1 MTQPSDPANE
11 PHWLKLAATLRVTP
25 DPATMARV
33 RARLASR
40 PAEPAW
46 VRWLAR
52 PAALAFSA
60 GLLVVSAV
68 AGSLWVSDGVRSS
81 STQAA
86 SQDVSM
92 LSTLLG
98 DDGSYGLPVSATDGA
113 AGMSATDSGEVR
125 P

>member
-68 AGSLWVSDGVRSS
+68 AGSLWVSDGVRSNS
-81 STQAA
+81 MTQ
-86 SQDVSM
+86 DTSM

-98 DDGSYGLPVSATDGA
+98 DDGSYGLPVSATDA
-113 AGMSATDSGEVR
+113 AADTSATDSGEVR

>member
-1 MTQPSDPANE
+1 MTQPADPANE

-40 PAEPAW
+40 PTEPAW

-68 AGSLWVSDGVRSS
+68 AGSLWVSEGVRSN
-81 STQAA
+81 STT
-86 SQDVSM
+86 QDTSM

-113 AGMSATDSGEVR
+113 AGTTATDSGEVR